1 MNPGEILPRLDVAHL
16 LREAIKVLS
25 CIKVGADYNRVLHSR
40 MQVQMTKRVDYVVL
54 ELLASRN
61 RCLGETFAPT
71 DEHRHRGDVDLRL
84 KTTIGSVFADR
95 S

>member
-1 MNPGEILPRLDVAHL
+1 MNPGEILPRLDIAHL
-16 LREAIKVLS
+16 LRKAIKVLS
-25 CIKVGADYNRVLHSR
+25 RIEVGTDDHR
-40 MQVQMTKRVDYVVL
+40 MLQSMMHIEMIKRVDYVGL

-71 DEHRHRGDVDLRL
+71 DQHRHRGDVDLRL
-84 KTTIGSVFADR
+84 KATIGSVLVDR